1 MLSREVMKE
10 CIEMIRTEFKGFEM
24 DTVRETQWY
33 NFLKNEFTDTEFYA
47 SVKRTLFT
55 VSRFPTL
62 ADIIKSKEALIQ
74 EAKAKERE
82 KPGEGYISNLLFKL
96 FLYVERGN
104 TESERAKEIMGMLDK
119 YRVDYSDVLNGKV
132 NFFYSSNEQKSKEL
146 KEYIDRVY
154 SSIK

>member
-62 ADIIKSKEALIQ
+62 ADIIKSKEALMQ

-82 KPGEGYISNLLFKL
+82 KPSRGHIRHLLFRL
-96 FLYVERGN
+96 FLYVEHGN
-104 TESERAKEIMGMLDK
+104 TESEEAKEIMEKLENTGWIIQM
-119 YRVDYSDVLNGKV
+119 
-132 NFFYSSNEQKSKEL
+132 
-146 KEYIDRVY
+146 
-154 SSIK
+154 